1 MEGNLK
7 VKCGK
12 GCWIVKQEI
21 GYFHGKIWEMGV
33 KTVKIIL
40 TTQVTHGNS
49 QLFYFG
55 CFVHFRT
62 FKECLNISS
71 FSAN

>member
-1 MEGNLK
+1 MSDREWRMNLFSLPGCRVEGDLK
-7 VKCGK
+7 VRCGR

-40 TTQVTHGNS
+40 TTQATHGN
-49 QLFYFG
+49 
-55 CFVHFRT
+55 
-62 FKECLNISS
+62 
-71 FSAN
+71 